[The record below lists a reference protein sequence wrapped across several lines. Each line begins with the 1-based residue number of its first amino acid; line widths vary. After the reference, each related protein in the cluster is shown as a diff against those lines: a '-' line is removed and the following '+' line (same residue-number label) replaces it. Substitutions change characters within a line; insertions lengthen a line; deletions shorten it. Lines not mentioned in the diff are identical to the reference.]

1 MGYPSVYPTG
11 VTVYDPE
18 RAFSG
23 YTLFQ
28 APGQGALL
36 IDLNGRE
43 VQLWQGPT
51 GLSQQAPAGWA
62 GVRQHG

>member
-11 VTVYDPE
+11 VTVYDPD

-43 VQLWQGPT
+43 VQLWQG
-51 GLSQQAPAGWA
+51 L
-62 GVRQHG
+62 